1 MAGRLFN
8 VVVGTWLIVSGFA
21 WPHDLRMFKATIAC
35 GLLTI
40 VLSIASIFAER
51 PARYVTGVVSVILVF
66 LSALRVSHH
75 DPVFWNNVIV
85 AFVISLTAFLGT
97 RSEPAFA
104 G

>member
-1 MAGRLFN
+1 MAARLFN

-21 WPHDLRMFKATIAC
+21 WPHDVRMFKATVAC

-40 VLSIASIFAER
+40 VLSVASIFAHR
-51 PARYVTGVVSVILVF
+51 PARWVTGLVSVILVF
-66 LSALRVSHH
+66 LSAVRVSRH

-85 AFVISLTAFLGT
+85 ALVISLTAFLGT
-97 RSEPAFA
+97 RQEPAFA